1 MEPNDVAVPAGI
13 ACSECGAN
21 VEQGYAPVDDGA
33 VVAGE
38 AACSTCAW
46 TEIGMDGCAPEL
58 SDFEGDHDALV
69 RLTTGDDGLAAEA
82 VTEEA

>member
-1 MEPNDVAVPAGI
+1 MEPNDVVVPAGI

-21 VEQGYAPVDDGA
+21 VEQGYAPVVDGE

-38 AACSTCAW
+38 TVCSTCAW
-46 TEIGMDGCAPEL
+46 SEVGMDGCAPEL

-69 RLTTGDDGLAAEA
+69 RLVTGDDGPEAEA
-82 VTEEA
+82 ITQKA